1 MKKNTDFHYSH
12 TEEWETTGRRKKII
26 YLEKEKCHKENGYGF
41 GSYKLGDRSAQGR
54 RARVLD
60 IKKTEK

>member
-1 MKKNTDFHYSH
+1 MGDENLK
-12 TEEWETTGRRKKII
+12 TTRRRKKSFIWQ
-26 YLEKEKCHKENGYGF
+26 KKNCHKENGYGF

-54 RARVLD
+54 RPRVHD